1 MHNHPTRLIIPALI
15 AMIGLI
21 GCGDGSGGPGGPG
34 GASGK
39 PAPKAGDTFTT
50 TVLVNDKAVHETSYM
65 TYSVADDHGKLTD
78 QALPNATEEAQRP
91 HVLIKQS
98 ISTLAK
104 VDKNG
109 SVINFADG
117 PKKRPPAMDKTKVE
131 NCYKNIWAKL
141 KEAKPDASRQE
152 IALSIAQFGVSIN
165 DLCGYAAASG
175 MSLDEYVALFQTVTK
190 YYPGRPNIEADM
202 VRFFV
207 VLNVPPK
214 VFLTALS
221 QRGYTWEN
229 FIAKLAA
236 NKGDGTQFING
247 FIPSGMSLE
256 QYIADYMSRP
266 TPMAAAINGNLK
278 LFSAYLAKDVTP
290 GFLALVSPPRVVAQ
304 EAATKTGI
312 KDTVDGW
319 IDTAGTAID
328 TVDKGLAIGKKVWDF
343 LRENVAVATM
353 SENGK
358 PADVSTSVLSAT
370 DTSSINYSYAKPSTS
385 PVVSFVGK
393 QLFGEAYR
401 VDLMLDADYDARNA
415 SAPGQWLPNINVKLK
430 NIQADYGYKLNG
442 IAKVSN
448 IVNRGSAEA
457 PVPEAQIEVIVSA
470 KNWSVSQQSFT
481 FVANG
486 ATGASVR

>member
-1 MHNHPTRLIIPALI
+1 MYSHHNKLIIPALI
-15 AMIGLI
+15 ATISLI
-21 GCGDGSGGPGGPG
+21 GCGDGTVTPGGG
-34 GASGK
+34 SGK
-39 PAPKAGDTFTT
+39 PTPKAGDTYTT
-50 TVLVNDKAVHETSYM
+50 TILVNDKPVHETSYM
-65 TYSVADDHGKLTD
+65 TYGVADDNGKLTD
-78 QALPNATEEAQRP
+78 QALPNASEEAQRP

-104 VDKNG
+104 VEKNG
-109 SVINFADG
+109 TVINFAEG
-117 PKKRPPAMDKTKVE
+117 PKMRPPVMDKAKIE
-131 NCYKNIWAKL
+131 NCYSNIWAKL

-221 QRGYTWEN
+221 KRGYTWEN
-229 FIAKLAA
+229 FVYKLAA

-247 FIPSGMSLE
+247 FTPSGLSLE
-256 QYIADYMSRP
+256 QYIGDYMSRP
-266 TPMAAAINGNLK
+266 TPMAAAINSNLK

-290 GFLALVSPPRVVAQ
+290 GFLALMSPPRIVAQ
-304 EAATKTGI
+304 EAATKTSI

-319 IDTAGTAID
+319 IDTAGSAID
-328 TVDKGLAIGKKVWDF
+328 TVDKGLAVGKKVWDF
-343 LRENVAVATM
+343 LRDNVAVATM

-358 PADVSTSVLSAT
+358 PADVSTSILSGT
-370 DTSSINYSYAKPSTS
+370 DTATINYAYAKSSTS

-393 QLFGEAYR
+393 QLIGEAYR
-401 VDLMLDADYDARNA
+401 IDLMLDADYDARNA

-430 NIQADYGYKLNG
+430 NIKADYGYTLNG
-442 IAKVSN
+442 VAKVSN
-448 IVNRGSAEA
+448 TVNRGSAEA
-457 PVPEAQIEVIVSA
+457 PIPEAQIEVIVSA
-470 KNWSVSQQSFT
+470 KNWSISQQSFT

-486 ATGASVR
+486 ATGASVK

>member
-1 MHNHPTRLIIPALI
+1 MYSHRNKLIIPTLI
-15 AMIGLI
+15 ASISLV
-21 GCGDGSGGPGGPG
+21 GCGDGSGGSGGG
-34 GASGK
+34 SDK
-39 PAPKAGDTFTT
+39 PSPRAGDTYTT
-50 TVLVNDKAVHETSYM
+50 SILVNDKPVHEIRYM
-65 TYSVADDHGKLTD
+65 TYSVVDDNGKLTD

-104 VDKNG
+104 VEKNG
-109 SVINFADG
+109 SVINFTDG
-117 PKKRPPAMDKTKVE
+117 PKKRPPSMDTAKVE
-131 NCYKNIWAKL
+131 NCYSNIWAKL

-175 MSLDEYVALFQTVTK
+175 MSLDEYVALFQTVSK

-221 QRGYTWEN
+221 NKGYTWET
-229 FIAKLAA
+229 FIAKMAA

-247 FIPSGMSLE
+247 FMPSGLSLE
-256 QYIADYMSRP
+256 QYIGDYMSRP
-266 TPMAAAINGNLK
+266 TPMAAAINGKLK
-278 LFSAYLAKDVTP
+278 LFAAYLAKDVTP
-290 GFLALVSPPRVVAQ
+290 GFLALMSPPRIVAQ
-304 EAATKTGI
+304 EAATKTSI

-343 LRENVAVATM
+343 LRDNVAVATM
-353 SENGK
+353 AENGK
-358 PADVSTSVLSAT
+358 PADASTSILSAS
-370 DTSSINYSYAKPSTS
+370 DSASINYAYAKSSTS

-393 QLFGEAYR
+393 QLLGEAYR
-401 VDLMLDADYDARNA
+401 IDMMLDADYDARNA

-442 IAKVSN
+442 LAKVSN
-448 IVNRGSAEA
+448 TVNRGSADA
-457 PVPEAQIEVIVSA
+457 PIPEAQIEVIVSA

-486 ATGASVR
+486 ATGASVK

>member
-1 MHNHPTRLIIPALI
+1 MYSHHNKLVIPALI
-15 AMIGLI
+15 ATISLI
-21 GCGDGSGGPGGPG
+21 GCGDGTVTPGGG
-34 GASGK
+34 SSK
-39 PAPKAGDTFTT
+39 PTPKAGDSYTT
-50 TVLVNDKAVHETSYM
+50 TVLVNDKPVHETSYM
-65 TYSVADDHGKLTD
+65 TYGVADDNGKLTD
-78 QALPNATEEAQRP
+78 QALPNASEEAQRP

-104 VDKNG
+104 VEKNG
-109 SVINFADG
+109 TVINFAEG
-117 PKKRPPAMDKTKVE
+117 PKMRAPVMDKAKVE
-131 NCYKNIWAKL
+131 HCYSNIWAKL

-175 MSLDEYVALFQTVTK
+175 MSLDEYVSLFQTVTK

-221 QRGYTWEN
+221 KRGYTWEN
-229 FIAKLAA
+229 FVAKLAA

-247 FIPSGMSLE
+247 FTPSGMSLE
-256 QYIADYMSRP
+256 QYTADYMSRP
-266 TPMAAAINGNLK
+266 TPVVAAINSNLK

-290 GFLALVSPPRVVAQ
+290 GFLALMSPPRVVAQ
-304 EAATKTGI
+304 EAATKTSI

-328 TVDKGLAIGKKVWDF
+328 TVDKGLAVGKKVWDF
-343 LRENVAVATM
+343 LRDNVAVATM

-358 PADVSTSVLSAT
+358 PADVSTSILSGT
-370 DTSSINYSYAKPSTS
+370 DTASINYAYAKSSTS

-393 QLFGEAYR
+393 QLLGEAYR
-401 VDLMLDADYDARNA
+401 IDMMLDADYDARNA

-442 IAKVSN
+442 VAKVSN
-448 IVNRGSAEA
+448 TVNRGSAES
-457 PVPEAQIEVIVSA
+457 PIPEAQIEVIVSA

-486 ATGASVR
+486 ASGASVK

>member
-1 MHNHPTRLIIPALI
+1 MYSHHNKLIIPALI
-15 AMIGLI
+15 ATISLI
-21 GCGDGSGGPGGPG
+21 GCGDGSVAPGGG
-34 GASGK
+34 SGK
-39 PAPKAGDTFTT
+39 PTPKAGDTYTT
-50 TVLVNDKAVHETSYM
+50 TVLVNDKPVHETSYM
-65 TYSVADDHGKLTD
+65 TYGVADDNGKLTD
-78 QALPNATEEAQRP
+78 QALPNASEEAQRP

-104 VDKNG
+104 VEKNG
-109 SVINFADG
+109 TVINFAEG
-117 PKKRPPAMDKTKVE
+117 PKMRPPVMDKAKVE
-131 NCYKNIWAKL
+131 HCYSNIWAKL

-221 QRGYTWEN
+221 KRGYTWEN
-229 FIAKLAA
+229 FVAKLAA

-247 FIPSGMSLE
+247 FTPSGISLE
-256 QYIADYMSRP
+256 QYTADYMSRP
-266 TPMAAAINGNLK
+266 TPVVATINSNLK

-290 GFLALVSPPRVVAQ
+290 GFLALMSPPRVVAQ
-304 EAATKTGI
+304 EAATKTSI
-312 KDTVDGW
+312 KDTVDDW

-328 TVDKGLAIGKKVWDF
+328 TVDKGLAVGKKVWDF
-343 LRENVAVATM
+343 LRDNVAVATM

-358 PADVSTSVLSAT
+358 PADVSTSILSGT
-370 DTSSINYSYAKPSTS
+370 DTATINYAYAKSSTS

-393 QLFGEAYR
+393 QLIGEAYR
-401 VDLMLDADYDARNA
+401 IDLMLDADYDARNA

-430 NIQADYGYKLNG
+430 NVQADYGYTLNG
-442 IAKVSN
+442 VAKVSN
-448 IVNRGSAEA
+448 TVNRGSAEA
-457 PVPEAQIEVIVSA
+457 PIPEAQIEVVVSA

-486 ATGASVR
+486 ATGASVK